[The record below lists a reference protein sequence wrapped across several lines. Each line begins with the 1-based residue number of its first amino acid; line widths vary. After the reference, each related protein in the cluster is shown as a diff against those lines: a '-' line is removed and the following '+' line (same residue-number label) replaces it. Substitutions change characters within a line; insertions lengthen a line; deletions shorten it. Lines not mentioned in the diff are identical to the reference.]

1 MKKES
6 KAELAADFR
15 QALEH
20 FVSAGREMLLA
31 GEALLEVGVTMA
43 DKFLEEKPPAGSA
56 RKAGTAKKVEVELAG
71 VLIKYLVVN
80 SFEPKKPA

>member
-1 MKKES
+1 MEKES

-43 DKFLEEKPPAGSA
+43 DRFLEEKPPVGSA
-56 RKAGTAKKVEVELAG
+56 AKAGAAKKVDV
-71 VLIKYLVVN
+71 K
-80 SFEPKKPA
+80 

>member
-1 MKKES
+1 MKKDQ

-31 GEALLEVGVTMA
+31 GEALLEVGVSMA
-43 DKFLEEKPPAGSA
+43 DNFIEEKPAAGSA
-56 RKAGTAKKVEVELAG
+56 TKAGTAKKVEVT
-71 VLIKYLVVN
+71 
-80 SFEPKKPA
+80 